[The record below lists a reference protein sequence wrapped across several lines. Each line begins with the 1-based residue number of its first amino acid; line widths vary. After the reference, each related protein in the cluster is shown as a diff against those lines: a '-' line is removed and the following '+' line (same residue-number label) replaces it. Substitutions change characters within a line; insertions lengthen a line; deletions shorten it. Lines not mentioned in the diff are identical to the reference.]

1 MKEEEGKFGSLAE
14 EERRK
19 EEELLK
25 RMETLE
31 KEKLEIETDWKDA
44 LSKIVDLETVQSFC
58 VQTSA
63 LLFCRRECRCM
74 REAKYVDRG

>member
-1 MKEEEGKFGSLAE
+1 MKEEEGNFGSLAE
-14 EERRK
+14 EKRRK

-44 LSKIVDLETVQSFC
+44 LSKIVDLETVQSFYVLHYSADDSSDAC
-58 VQTSA
+58 V
-63 LLFCRRECRCM
+63 
-74 REAKYVDRG
+74 